1 MAQLKDWMQL
11 VRVPNT
17 LTACADSIAGF
28 SFIVG
33 PWFSSSESYLPV
45 AMVSIA
51 SIALYW
57 AGMAMNDVNDVERDK
72 AQRRLGP
79 LVSERISVSQAAR
92 VSWILFG
99 AGIIF
104 AAAAG
109 LFAIEKSIGASLWEP
124 LNFAPAGIAILLT
137 AAILA
142 YDSRLK
148 QTILGPWLMGLC
160 RSLNLA
166 LGMAVGAV
174 SIDFDPEL
182 ISSMMPGC
190 WMLLAGHGLFVVGL
204 TLAARKESMLIQSRM
219 RLASCWGVSVI
230 GLALIAGSAS
240 LIAPDIYQRL
250 DANDWFPILIAL
262 LATPWALRV
271 VNSVKHPNVSCLVP
285 AIKQSILTILFLDA
299 AIALQFAD
307 TGPGVLICL
316 FAIPTFLMGRYFRMT

>member
-28 SFIVG
+28 SFVVG
-33 PWFSSSESYLPV
+33 PWFGSSDSYLPV
-45 AMVSIA
+45 AMISVA

-57 AGMAMNDVNDVERDK
+57 AGMAMNDVNDIERDK

-79 LVSERISVSQAAR
+79 LVSERISVSQAAW

-99 AGIIF
+99 AGIVF
-104 AAAAG
+104 AATAG
-109 LFAIEKSIGASLWEP
+109 LFASGESLGSNLSEP
-124 LNFAPAGIAILLT
+124 LHFAPPGVAILLT

-148 QTILGPWLMGLC
+148 QTFLGPWLMGLC

-166 LGMAVGAV
+166 LGIALGAV
-174 SIDFDPEL
+174 SIGFDENL
-182 ISSMMPGC
+182 MGSMMPGC
-190 WMLLAGHGLFVVGL
+190 WLLLAGHGLFIVGL
-204 TLAARKESMLIQSRM
+204 TLAARKESMLIQSRA
-219 RLASCWGVSVI
+219 RLAMCWSVSVI
-230 GLALIAGSAS
+230 GVASIAASAS
-240 LIAPDIYQRL
+240 FIAPDIYQRL
-250 DANDWFPILIAL
+250 GSKDWFPILIAL

-271 VNSVKHPNVSCLVP
+271 VRSVKHPNVSCLVP

>member
-28 SFIVG
+28 SFVVG
-33 PWFSSSESYLPV
+33 PWFSSSESFLPV
-45 AMVSIA
+45 AIISLA

-57 AGMAMNDVNDVERDK
+57 AGMAMNDVNDVERDR

-79 LVSERISVSQAAR
+79 LVSERISVSQAAS

-109 LFAIEKSIGASLWEP
+109 LFASSESVETSPW
-124 LNFAPAGIAILLT
+124 APSHFVPAVIAVMLT
-137 AAILA
+137 GAILA

-160 RSLNLA
+160 RSLNMA

-174 SIDFDPEL
+174 AINFDESL
-182 ISSMMPGC
+182 MASMMPGC
-190 WMLLAGHGLFVVGL
+190 SLLLAGHGLFVVGL
-204 TLAARKESMLIQSRM
+204 TLAARKESMMIQSRS
-219 RLASCWGVSVI
+219 RLALCWGVSVV
-230 GLALIAGSAS
+230 GLALIATSAKFVP
-240 LIAPDIYQRL
+240 IDIYQRL
-250 DANDWFPILIAL
+250 GSKDMFPLLIAL

-271 VNSVKHPNVSCLVP
+271 VNSIKHPNVTCLVP

>member
-28 SFIVG
+28 SFVVG
-33 PWFSSSESYLPV
+33 PWFGSSESYLPV
-45 AMVSIA
+45 AIISIA

-79 LVSERISVSQAAR
+79 LVSGRISVSQAAS

-104 AAAAG
+104 ASAAG
-109 LFAIEKSIGASLWEP
+109 LFAIEQSLGTSLWEP

-174 SIDFDPEL
+174 SINFDQDMIE
-182 ISSMMPGC
+182 SRMPGC

-204 TLAARKESMLIQSRM
+204 TLAARKESMLIQSRI
-219 RLASCWGVSVI
+219 RLASCWAVSVI
-230 GLALIAGSAS
+230 GLALIAGTAS
-240 LIAPDIYQRL
+240 FVAPDIYQRPGSK
-250 DANDWFPILIAL
+250 DWFPVLIAL
-262 LATPWALRV
+262 LAIPWALRV
-271 VNSVKHPNVSCLVP
+271 VISIKYPNVSFLVP

-299 AIALQFAD
+299 AVALQFAD
-307 TGPGVLICL
+307 AGPGILICL

>member
-28 SFIVG
+28 SFVVG
-33 PWFSSSESYLPV
+33 PWFGSSESYLPV
-45 AMVSIA
+45 AIISIA

-79 LVSERISVSQAAR
+79 LVSGRISVSQAAS

-104 AAAAG
+104 ASAAG
-109 LFAIEKSIGASLWEP
+109 LFAIEQSLGTSLWEP

-174 SIDFDPEL
+174 SINFDQDMIE
-182 ISSMMPGC
+182 SRMPGC

-204 TLAARKESMLIQSRM
+204 TLAARKESMLIQSRI
-219 RLASCWGVSVI
+219 RLASCWAVSVI
-230 GLALIAGSAS
+230 GLALIAGTAS
-240 LIAPDIYQRL
+240 FVAPDIYQRPGSK
-250 DANDWFPILIAL
+250 DWFPVLIAL
-262 LATPWALRV
+262 LAIPWALRV
-271 VNSVKHPNVSCLVP
+271 VISIKHPNVSFLVP

-299 AIALQFAD
+299 AVALQFAD
-307 TGPGVLICL
+307 AGPGILICL

>member
-28 SFIVG
+28 SFVVG

-45 AMVSIA
+45 IIISLA

-57 AGMAMNDVNDVERDK
+57 AGMAMNDINDVDRDK

-79 LVSERISVSQAAR
+79 LVSERISVSQATS

-99 AGIIF
+99 AGILF

-109 LFAIEKSIGASLWEP
+109 LFASGETLQSNLWDP
-124 LNFAPAGIAILLT
+124 LHFVPAGVSILL
-137 AAILA
+137 AIAILA

-148 QTILGPWLMGLC
+148 QTIIGPWLMGIC

-174 SIDFDPEL
+174 SIKFDENL
-182 ISSMMPGC
+182 MGSMMPGC
-190 WMLLAGHGLFVVGL
+190 WLLLAGHGLFVVGL
-204 TLAARKESMLIQSRM
+204 TLAARKESMLFQSRV
-219 RLASCWGVSVI
+219 RLAICWGVSIV
-230 GLALIAGSAS
+230 GLMLIAASAS
-240 LIAPDIYQRL
+240 FVSVDIYQRFGSK
-250 DANDWFPILIAL
+250 DWFPLLIAL

-299 AIALQFAD
+299 AVALQFAD

>member
-17 LTACADSIAGF
+17 FTACADSIAGF
-28 SFIVG
+28 SFVVG

-45 AMVSIA
+45 LFISLA
-51 SIALYW
+51 SVALYW

-72 AQRRLGP
+72 AQRRFGP
-79 LVSERISVSQAAR
+79 LVSERISVSEAAS

-99 AGIIF
+99 AGILF

-109 LFAIEKSIGASLWEP
+109 LFASGESLGSNLWVP
-124 LNFAPAGIAILLT
+124 LHFVPAGIAVWLT

-160 RSLNLA
+160 RLLNLA
-166 LGMAVGAV
+166 LGMALGVV
-174 SIDFDPEL
+174 SIKFDENL
-182 ISSMMPGC
+182 MGSMMPGC
-190 WMLLAGHGLFVVGL
+190 WLLLAGHGLFVVGL
-204 TLAARKESMLIQSRM
+204 TLAARKESMLIQSRA
-219 RLASCWGVSVI
+219 RLAMCWSVSVI
-230 GLALIAGSAS
+230 GVVSIAASAS
-240 LIAPDIYQRL
+240 FIAPDIYQRL
-250 DANDWFPILIAL
+250 GSKDWFPILIAL
-262 LATPWALRV
+262 LATPWAMRV
-271 VNSVKHPNVSCLVP
+271 VNSVKHPNVSSLVP

>member
-28 SFIVG
+28 SFVVG
-33 PWFSSSESYLPV
+33 PWFSSSESFLPV
-45 AMVSIA
+45 TMISIA

-72 AQRRLGP
+72 AHRRLGP
-79 LVSERISVSQAAR
+79 LVSERISVSQAAS

-99 AGIIF
+99 AGIVF

-109 LFAIEKSIGASLWEP
+109 LFASGESIGSNLWEP
-124 LNFAPAGIAILLT
+124 LHFAPAGVAVLLT

-174 SIDFDPEL
+174 SIEFDPAL
-182 ISSMMPGC
+182 MSSMMPGC

-219 RLASCWGVSVI
+219 RLAACWGVSVA

-240 LIAPDIYQRL
+240 FIAPDIYQRL
-250 DANDWFPILIAL
+250 GAKDWFPVLIAL

-299 AIALQFAD
+299 AVALQFAD

-316 FAIPTFLMGRYFRMT
+316 FAIPTFIMGRYFRMT